1 MAIYDFFL
9 SRNNAATTTPENYV
23 GHTGR
28 LFYES
33 TTGEI
38 KISDGATPGGLQIP
52 IALAS
57 ETQFG
62 GVKLGPGVVLN
73 GLNQI
78 IIDETDLD
86 FNFGDFESTVQTL
99 DGEETAVLTSTS
111 NGEPIIISSGGESHI
126 SIVGE
131 FHVHKWDTDLNTTS
145 ISEPIFRV
153 AQNGKVRI
161 LAPETDG
168 LAGAVE
174 ITGYSTGEF
183 HPPNQTGVILHSTGV
198 DGLISRQYVDANNN
212 YPVFVGRRYNGTVN
226 ALTPVL
232 NGETIFRIAGQGST
246 GTNFETFGVAGISW
260 LATEDQ
266 STSNQGGKII
276 INVTGNGNVA
286 SAATSI
292 NVAEFTENGIIA
304 ALGVTGDLTG
314 NAGTVTN
321 GVYTTDTGTVTNTM
335 LSNSSITINGTSIAL
350 GAAGTVT
357 AAAGTL
363 TGTTLNS
370 TVVNSSLTSVG
381 TLTDLTVTNPIV
393 GNGSQLTNLPKP
405 TVLTALS
412 SGPSVFAENAGTLS
426 TITNMTLSPPAG
438 TYLASFS
445 SEYISTL
452 TGSVTATAA
461 ADLATLYTQLQN
473 LTATVTN
480 HAAAFGSGETLGPG
494 VYTVPA
500 AWSIAGTLTLNGGP
514 TDLFVF
520 RGAGAFTTS
529 NSATIV
535 LTGGATSNNVFWV
548 SQGAISTGTNTVLK
562 GSFIANQAANNPG
575 AGLDLEGR
583 VLTINGAISINT
595 ATITEPTGTIN
606 SSLTLGTINLFSVF
620 AAIGAISSVGTSSNI
635 ALSIGSNSA
644 AVTGF
649 AAPNVVG
656 GTIYSSTDQLSVI
669 QYGIYID
676 NVLIPNSF
684 RTQSQTS
691 LVSGWPMSI
700 QTIATVTAGQVVS
713 VKTIVPTGGFTIGP
727 AMALV
732 LIPTAT

>member
-9 SRNNAATTTPENYV
+9 SRNNAASTPSNYV

-38 KISDGATPGGLQIP
+38 KISDGATLGGVAIP
-52 IALAS
+52 ITLA
-57 ETQFG
+57 TTTIAG

-73 GLNQI
+73 SQDQI
-78 IIDETDLD
+78 IINSTGLD
-86 FNFGDFESTVQTL
+86 FSFGDFQATTPLINGSNN
-99 DGEETAVLTSTS
+99 AVLSSINANQDISLVS
-111 NGEPIIISSGGESHI
+111 NGTGVVEV
-126 SIVGE
+126 VGD
-131 FHVHKWDTDLNTTS
+131 FHVHAPSGTLAATLAN
-145 ISEPIFRV
+145 EEIFRV
-153 AQNGKVRI
+153 SATGKIRMLVP
-161 LAPETDG
+161 LADEVE
-168 LAGAVE
+168 GALTIVGNAAAE
-174 ITGYSTGEF
+174 Y
-183 HPPNQTGVILHSTGV
+183 HPPNQAGVIMHATGQTN
-198 DGLISRQYVDANNN
+198 GIARHYLDANNN
-212 YPVFVGRRYNGTVN
+212 YPIIVGRRYNGTYD
-226 ALTPVL
+226 APTPIL
-232 NGETIFRIAGQGST
+232 NGEIIVRLVGQAST
-246 GTNFETFGVAGISW
+246 NGQFETFGPCRIEMR
-260 LATEDQ
+260 ATQDQ
-266 STSNQGGKII
+266 ATGAQGGEIAYF
-276 INVTGNGNVA
+276 VTP
-286 SAATSI
+286 
-292 NVAEFTENGIIA
+292 
-304 ALGVTGDLTG
+304 LD
-314 NAGTVTN
+314 
-321 GVYTTDTGTVTNTM
+321 
-335 LSNSSITINGTSIAL
+335 
-350 GAAGTVT
+350 T
-357 AAAGTL
+357 AAANAVEVMKFNAETGVTTVDVNPQVTGTYDLGSTALRWRNVYTDTMNLVGNTL
-363 TGTTLNS
+363 TTVNPATNIVIGDTDS
-370 TVVNSSLTSVG
+370 TGITDMTNRAVEI
-381 TLTDLTVTNPIV
+381 TDLTVTNPIV

-412 SGPSVFAENAGTLS
+412 SSPSVFAENAGTLS

-529 NSATIV
+529 NTATIV

-548 SQGAISTGTNTVLK
+548 SQGAVSSGTNAVLK
-562 GSFIANQAANNPG
+562 GSFIANQAANDLG

-606 SSLTLGTINLFSVF
+606 SSLTLGTIDLFSVF
-620 AAIGAISSVGTSSNI
+620 AAIGAITSVGTSSNI

-684 RTQSQTS
+684 RTQSQTR

-727 AMALV
+727 AMALI